1 MHKAYISTIPYY
13 RTKPVNTDSLD
24 RESLCSML
32 VRISR
37 DHLLPISL
45 LLESE
50 FGISF
55 KLALARNAVVMLLF
69 PSENLS
75 YRIYKFTQRT
85 AFTEHV
91 WLRCVFHS
99 ISEHLDLNSPVPLKP
114 YKAWC
119 PLCYSEDVSESG
131 CYDRLYWS
139 FSEVDACWKHNTQ
152 LASVCYYCGARQ
164 SELHVNFPIGCCDSC
179 GRFLGLEHYYV
190 KAQPANDFPGRD
202 EFVKACLSVAGR
214 VVAKASV
221 YASRMRDTCGSV
233 ALAERLGVELA
244 YLNAVLSFDTR
255 PSFEFCI
262 KVVEM
267 YGRWVEQGYQYYSQ
281 PSDELTFDPVS
292 VVERIDTSAVKNH
305 LDRILKGELPV
316 NTRDSIAEKVGVTNS
331 FLLTHF
337 PEETTEITRMLQS
350 VSQSNRPD
358 DAMKQHLRKVLAQ
371 IKEAG
376 HQVKWETVVANLP
389 DELLKNARARDI
401 HAAIR
406 HIERNTMSQAAR
418 RSIKRKKTVA

>member
-13 RTKPVNTDSLD
+13 RTKPLDTDLLEC
-24 RESLCSML
+24 ESLCSML

-37 DHLLPISL
+37 DHLLPVSL

-50 FGISF
+50 FGLSF
-55 KLALARNAVVMLLF
+55 RSAAARNAVTALLF
-69 PSENLS
+69 PNADMSHRL
-75 YRIYKFTQRT
+75 YKFIGKT
-85 AFTEHV
+85 AFFDRLWIGCTFRS
-91 WLRCVFHS
+91 LSKC
-99 ISEHLDLNSPVPLKP
+99 LDLESPLPLKLF
-114 YKAWC
+114 KAWC
-119 PLCYSEDVSESG
+119 PLCYSEDTAESI
-131 CYDRLYWS
+131 CHDRLYWS
-139 FSEVDACWKHNTQ
+139 FFEIDACRKHGTR

-179 GRFLGLEHYYV
+179 GRFLGLDHYYV
-190 KAQPANDFPGRD
+190 KSQPAPALPERD
-202 EFVKACLSVAGR
+202 GFLKECFYDGGMA
-214 VVAKASV
+214 VAKARV
-221 YASRMRDTCGSV
+221 YATRMRDTCGSG
-233 ALAERLGVELA
+233 ALAESLGVVPG
-244 YLNAVLSFDTR
+244 YLSAVLSFDAS
-255 PSFEFCI
+255 PSFDFCLS
-262 KVVEM
+262 VVEL
-267 YGRWVEQGYQYYSQ
+267 YGRWVQRGYQYYSQ
-281 PSDELTFDPVS
+281 PSGELTFNPAPIA
-292 VVERIDTSAVKNH
+292 ECIDTTAVKNH

-316 NTRDSIAEKVGVTNS
+316 NTRDAIAEKVGVTNS
-331 FLLTHF
+331 FLVTHF